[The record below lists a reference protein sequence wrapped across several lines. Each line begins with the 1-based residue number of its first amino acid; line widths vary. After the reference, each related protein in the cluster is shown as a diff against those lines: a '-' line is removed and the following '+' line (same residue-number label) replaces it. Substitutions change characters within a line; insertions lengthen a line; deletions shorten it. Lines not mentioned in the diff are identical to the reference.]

1 LPDVASVTTVGEPAA
16 GAPRCSCTHKI
27 SDSGFNLYDVSS
39 AELPR
44 VAKLVAGRMP
54 DPSAPYQVLASFTL
68 EQDGVHVGTLMKVP
82 MYSPAQEGALEA
94 EGNPA
99 PRGPT
104 LVLHVVGIEAA
115 EAEFPGGSIVTNDL
129 YGSPALARSIS
140 GRTVQNPI
148 YFVRLKD
155 GAAGLPRFE
164 ADLQPLGPSGGS
176 DEDTAAATITA
187 SIHPQA
193 VGWWILAGLTALV
206 GMIVITQAL
215 VRQSAIEETDRRT
228 LRALGVGS
236 DRLFLVGM
244 ARTLFIAVVGAGGAV
259 PLAFLLSPLTPVG
272 EARLAEVSNGFAFDG
287 LVLLLGAAAAIVAVL
302 ALGVGPVIL
311 SARTGQRSETART
324 THPSRTAQFLTG
336 LGTPPSVLIGVR
348 HALERGHG
356 RNAVPVASTLLGAVL
371 AVAAL
376 CATSIFGASLSHL
389 TATPS
394 LYGQPFGAWVDV
406 N

>member
-1 LPDVASVTTVGEPAA
+1 
-16 GAPRCSCTHKI
+16 
-27 SDSGFNLYDVSS
+27 
-39 AELPR
+39 
-44 VAKLVAGRMP
+44 
-54 DPSAPYQVLASFTL
+54 
-68 EQDGVHVGTLMKVP
+68 
-82 MYSPAQEGALEA
+82 
-94 EGNPA
+94 
-99 PRGPT
+99 
-104 LVLHVVGIEAA
+104 VVGIEAA

-129 YGSPALARSIS
+129 YGTAALARSIS
-140 GRTVQNPI
+140 GRAAQNPT

-259 PLAFLLSPLTPVG
+259 GFPAFLLSPLTPVG

-302 ALGVGPVIL
+302 ALGVGPAIL
-311 SARTGQRSETART
+311 SARTGQRSETERT
-324 THPSRTAQFLTG
+324 THPSHAAQFLTG